1 MLMVEKTTKEII
13 PRQLQSD
20 DFGFVKLRG
29 KTKIPLG
36 TAWQNKPYSYGE
48 IQSWINRYG
57 FNYGVISGYGGL
69 IVIDVDIECL
79 NKVVKDKLPDT
90 FTVKTPRPGHHYYY
104 FCKGIS
110 NKIVLSKDGVHSG
123 EIISGGAQAVGA
135 GSIHPDKGTKYEVVN
150 DIEITEISKEEIFAA
165 LTEYIKCE
173 VIPKGNTPL
182 LSLESASEE
191 VPARVKEGCD
201 GLKPNTLSDEDTQR
215 VRHIVKEVEE
225 RNILLGDDSY
235 DNWLRLAFALSSMG
249 EEGRE
254 LFHKVSAVSPKYDLV
269 ECDKQYDNALG
280 RKGRFGGVTIA
291 TFFSYAKEA
300 GVLQPVCVRNTDLGN
315 SQRLVNSHG
324 DDIRYCST
332 WKKWLAW
339 NKKSGLWEIDNS
351 GEVWRLARK
360 AVKKMF
366 HEAASISDSE
376 KRKALFKWGHT
387 SESARKIVDMVKLAE
402 SEEGIAISPE
412 ALDLNQWLLNCK
424 NGTIDLQ
431 TGQLREHDKNDLI
444 TKVIP
449 VGYDETAECPKWG
462 RFLDRIMDGN
472 QELISFLQRIV
483 GYALTGD
490 TREQCFF
497 ILHGDGANGK
507 STFIKTICALLG
519 DYAQTAAF
527 ETFLSKKQSNAANN
541 DIARM
546 HGMRFISAVEAEESR
561 RLAEN
566 VIKQVTG
573 GDTVTAR
580 FLYGEHFEFIPQ
592 FKIFLA
598 SNFKPK
604 INCNDPAMWRRVKLI
619 PFTVSIPEEEQIK
632 DLEGQLKA
640 EVSGILNWAIK
651 GCLEWQRNG
660 LQTPEEVVNVTKE
673 YRNEMDTVS
682 AFLEERCT
690 LLSSLRVNPT
700 ELFDAYK
707 RYCEKNGEVF
717 LPMKRF
723 GVSLNNKGYE
733 VSKSNGR
740 AWRLGIGL
748 SAEEQGFE

>member
-1 MLMVEKTTKEII
+1 MLMVEKTTREII

-29 KTKIPLG
+29 KTKIPFENG
-36 TAWQNKPYSYGE
+36 WQNKPYSYGE
-48 IQSWINRYG
+48 IQSWLKRHG
-57 FNYGVISGYGGL
+57 HNYGVLGGHGGL
-69 IVIDVDIECL
+69 IVIDADTEYLDKEI
-79 NKVVKDKLPDT
+79 KGKLPYT
-90 FTVKTPRPGHHYYY
+90 FTVKTPRCGHHYYY
-104 FCKGIS
+104 ICKGIS
-110 NKIVLSKDGVHSG
+110 NKIVLSKGEEHFG
-123 EIISGGAQAVGA
+123 EIISSSSQVVGA
-135 GSIHPDKGTKYEVVN
+135 GSIHPDTGTKYEVIN

-165 LTEYIKCE
+165 LTDYIKCE

-191 VPARVKEGCD
+191 VPAWVTEHEEI
-201 GLKPNTLSDEDTQR
+201 KPNTLSDEDTQR
-215 VRHIVKEVEE
+215 VRCIVKEVEE
-225 RNILLGDDSY
+225 KNILLGDDSY

-249 EEGRE
+249 DEGRE
-254 LFHKVSAVSPKYDLV
+254 LFHKVSAVSPKYDLE
-269 ECDKQYDNALG
+269 ECDKQYDNAFG

-300 GVLQPVCVRNTDLGN
+300 GDLKPVCVRNTDLGN
-315 SQRLVNSHG
+315 SQRLVNSYG

-339 NKKSGLWEIDNS
+339 NKKSGLWQIDNS
-351 GEVWRLARK
+351 GKVWRLARK

-519 DYAQTAAF
+519 DYAQTATF

-604 INCNDPAMWRRVKLI
+604 INCNDPAMWRRVNLI

-632 DLEGQLKA
+632 DLEGQLKD

-660 LQTPEEVVNVTKE
+660 LQTPEEVVTVTKE

-682 AFLEERCT
+682 AFLDERCT
-690 LLSSLRVNPT
+690 LLSNLRVNPT

-740 AWRLGIGL
+740 AWRFGIGL
-748 SAEEQGFE
+748 SVEEQGFE